1 MRHNYRIGQMVENI
15 KSIDR
20 DLSAIRHFRNELEQ
34 RDETTRMKIYEML
47 AGPDEKL
54 PETILNSTESFLMD
68 YRELLKHAVDTTAV
82 KWPPDFTTAE

>member
-1 MRHNYRIGQMVENI
+1 MRKNYRVGEMVEAV

-20 DLSAIRHFRNELEQ
+20 NLSAIRHFRNELEQ
-34 RDETTRMKIYEML
+34 HDEKTRTKIYEML

-54 PETILNSTESFLMD
+54 PEAILNSTESFLMD

-82 KWPPDFTTAE
+82 KWPPDFTTTE